1 MYKNV
6 WLFVDMLRC
15 KCYILYPLNISLESA
30 FPLKLLFGGCF
41 LLNLIRFGGYHS
53 CFHLD
58 LDTQDEIKNKI
69 TQSKDTRNKTHG
81 KTYLVKQNWRFFSIS
96 IRGNISGS
104 VGGVQSPVSLT
115 APEHLLVPWIQNWRR
130 IFHLIWQNILRKMPV

>member
-1 MYKNV
+1 MYNNV
-6 WLFVDMLRC
+6 WLFVDILRC
-15 KCYILYPLNISLESA
+15 KCYMLYLLHINLESA

-69 TQSKDTRNKTHG
+69 TQRKDTRNKTHVE
-81 KTYLVKQNWRFFSIS
+81 KHI
-96 IRGNISGS
+96 
-104 VGGVQSPVSLT
+104 
-115 APEHLLVPWIQNWRR
+115 
-130 IFHLIWQNILRKMPV
+130 

>member
-1 MYKNV
+1 MYNNV
-6 WLFVDMLRC
+6 WLFVDILRC
-15 KCYILYPLNISLESA
+15 KCYMLYLLHISLESA

-81 KTYLVKQNWRFFSIS
+81 KTYLVKQN
-96 IRGNISGS
+96 
-104 VGGVQSPVSLT
+104 
-115 APEHLLVPWIQNWRR
+115 
-130 IFHLIWQNILRKMPV
+130 